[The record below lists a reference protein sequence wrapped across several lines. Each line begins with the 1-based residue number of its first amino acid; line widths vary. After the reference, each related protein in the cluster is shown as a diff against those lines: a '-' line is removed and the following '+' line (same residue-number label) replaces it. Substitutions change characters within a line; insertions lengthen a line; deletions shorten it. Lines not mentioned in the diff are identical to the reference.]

1 MEIRVIMKY
10 TLHDMYGTMTLDWI
24 EAGGAASSRY
34 DKATAQIL
42 PRK

>member
-1 MEIRVIMKY
+1 MKY

-24 EAGGAASSRY
+24 EAVDAASSRY
-34 DKATAQIL
+34 VKATAQIP